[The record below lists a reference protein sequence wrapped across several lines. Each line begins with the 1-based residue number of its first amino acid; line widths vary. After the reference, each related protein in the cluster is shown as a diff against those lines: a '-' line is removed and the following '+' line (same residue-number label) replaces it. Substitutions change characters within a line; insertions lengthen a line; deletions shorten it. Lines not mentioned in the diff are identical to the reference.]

1 MDLTQRL
8 LQGDEHALARLIS
21 RIEDREPG
29 YEEVLDRVYS
39 QTGKA
44 YRIGITGPPG
54 AGKSTLVDRLT
65 PFLRKADERVGV
77 LASDPTSPFSGGALL
92 GDRVRMHDIAAD
104 AGVFIRSLATRG
116 SLGGLAR
123 AAAEAAI
130 LLDAA
135 GFQTIIFET
144 IGVGQA
150 EIDVLEQADTV
161 VVVITPQ
168 SGDAIQALKAGLM
181 EIADIFVVNKSDQ
194 GEADRAVR
202 ALHVTLEGVAL
213 DWTPPILKTSAVQ
226 SEGLAELH
234 QALGRHRNY
243 LEESGHWKTRRQER
257 LRRLLQEAVEE
268 QLRIELWDEQGQGLL
283 EERVAKV
290 LRGEIGPYR
299 ASRKLASLE
308 LKALSSAR
316 KKTSPARKLTA

>member
-8 LQGDEHALARLIS
+8 LQGDERALAKLIS
-21 RIEDREPG
+21 QIEDREPG
-29 YEEVLDRVYS
+29 YQEVLDHVYV
-39 QTGKA
+39 QTGRA

-65 PFLRKADERVGV
+65 PFLRKTSERVGV

-92 GDRVRMHDIAAD
+92 GDRVRMHDIAGD

-135 GFQTIIFET
+135 GFQVIVFET

-202 ALHVTLEGVAL
+202 ALHVTLEGVTL
-213 DWTPPILKTSAVQ
+213 DWTPPILKTSAAQ
-226 SEGLAELH
+226 GEGLAELH
-234 QALGRHRNY
+234 DALRRHRHY
-243 LEESGHWKTRRQER
+243 LEESGHWKTRRSER
-257 LRRLLQEAVEE
+257 LKRLLREAVEE
-268 QLRIELWDEQGQGLL
+268 QLRIELWGKQGERSL
-283 EERVAKV
+283 EEQVAQV
-290 LRGEIGPYR
+290 LQGEIGPYR
-299 ASRKLASLE
+299 ASHDLAALQ
-308 LKALSSAR
+308 LKALKPSR
-316 KKTSPARKLTA
+316 RRTSGSD